1 MELYTKDRQ
10 IRIFISSTFMDM
22 NEERDYLITKVF
34 PRLQA
39 EAVKRDVSVVPVD
52 LRWGVTEEESKTGKV
67 IQICLQEIE
76 NSHPFFIGLIGNRYG
91 WCPTMEEVKKNKYLK
106 DNWGKWLEKDI
117 KDGLSVTEI
126 EMQYGVLRRIQ
137 NKKKEPFYKRW
148 FRKERS
154 DDGNDKL
161 HAYFY
166 IRKNCK
172 PESENADKL
181 QRLKDGIR
189 KNKTYPVYDYD
200 SPESLGQQVE
210 KDFMTLLDRLY
221 PQKSLSRLEKE
232 QMAQTAFLK
241 SRTSIYIP
249 TISNMEVLDAFLFDK
264 EKRNLVITGESGM
277 GKSALLANWILRHEN
292 DNSYNIIYHFVGYGS
307 GAESSQH
314 ILEHLN
320 DEIRSHYN
328 VTQKEDNNRNLFEQ
342 LEYAYSQIY
351 DQKPFI
357 IVLDG
362 INQLSDVGDAKLLN
376 WLPNPPQNGKM
387 LFSAIDS
394 DKTIQTFK
402 IRKYDVYGLTP
413 LDENGKSELVN
424 KNLLKYSKKLTDEQ
438 VSRIVQD
445 SQNENLHALQTLLNE
460 LIIYGN
466 YEKLD
471 QRIDYY
477 LNAESL
483 DEFYNFVIER
493 YETDY
498 GKERIQSFLSLIAF
512 SQYGL
517 SETELLG
524 LTREAQLHWSQFF
537 CAFKYQL
544 LNKNGLLAFSHQQI
558 ANTVLA
564 RYHDEEKRY
573 RQQIINFFERN
584 PNNRSLEEIP
594 YQYYQLGDTDKLYK
608 TLTDLNVLRVLLSKD
623 TESFGLYWAW
633 LKKIDPVKYP
643 IEVYLDILVEKD
655 TDTANLCSVLSGI
668 IGDKFTLYE
677 LRLKL
682 YTRALEIDTIVFGEK
697 HPNNVY
703 NLCNIGFI
711 HNCLSDFHKSLEAYK
726 QALSISREVNGE
738 NSISVAS
745 LYSKIGF
752 VYYNT
757 VDYNKARMYYE
768 KALDIAENLKE
779 KTNTDTLLIAEISSK
794 LAGIYDVYK
803 ENDKALDYYKKTLDL
818 LLPQLGENNSLIPA
832 IYNNIALIYDN
843 KKEYQTELDWLEK
856 ALKIQQIIYPEENS
870 HISVT
875 LANIAIAYTKMG
887 KYKISLEYHA
897 KALLLREK
905 YFGSNHAETAVSYNS
920 IATAYYFLKDYE
932 TSLDYLQKA
941 LKSYLAIYDN
951 NHVQVKHVMRQIN
964 QVIAENNP
972 MLFLSKMAFLSSLQD
987 DFKECL
993 KDKGILFIPSLF
1005 KHHPDKN
1012 GKFGVICH
1020 YERKG
1025 LYKFFVCFTHE
1036 DDFKLCNHISS
1047 VLANKNELVEYI
1059 ILQVESVEE
1068 YSPFNINDSVQWIG
1082 DGAMTAESAV
1092 EIIIEHILQFDKLRK
1107 ELVKEC
1113 RSILERS
1120 RFDSMS
1126 ISELEQYV
1134 KESESPNAGM
1144 DLGCRYIAGTEVPH
1158 DIHKGINTFL
1168 TTAANGGE
1176 GPVGIWYFL
1185 DKYVGIFNCQEIERL
1200 KDIAWRFDL
1209 SHAAYLYAHC
1219 VELRRGSKSY
1229 DISKVKELY
1238 ETAANMGNPKAKEA
1252 LNRLG

>member
-1 MELYTKDRQ
+1 MELNTIDRQ
-10 IRIFISSTFMDM
+10 IRIFISSTFRDM

-39 EAVKRDVSVVPVD
+39 EAAKRDVSVVPVD

-91 WCPTMEEVKKNKYLK
+91 WCPTMEEVEKNDYLK
-106 DNWGKWLEKDI
+106 DNWGEWLEKDI

-126 EMQYGVLRRIQ
+126 EMQYGVLRRKQ

-148 FRKERS
+148 LRKERS
-154 DDGNDKL
+154 DDGNDRL

-166 IRKNCK
+166 IRKNSK
-172 PESENADKL
+172 PDSENTDKL
-181 QRLKDGIR
+181 QRLKDDIR
-189 KNKTYPVYDYD
+189 NNGSYPVYDYD

-210 KDFMTLLDRLY
+210 KDFMTLLNRLY

-249 TISNMEVLDAFLFDK
+249 TISNMDVLDAFLLDK
-264 EKRNLVITGESGM
+264 EKRNLVITGESGI

-292 DNSYNIIYHFVGYGS
+292 DHSYNLIYHFVGYGG
-307 GAESSQH
+307 GAENSQH

-320 DEIRSHYN
+320 DEILSHYN

-342 LEYAYSQIY
+342 LKYAYSQIY

-387 LFSAIDS
+387 LFSTIES

-413 LDENGKSELVN
+413 LDENGKREFVN
-424 KNLLKYSKKLTDEQ
+424 KYLLKFSKKLTDEQ

-477 LNAESL
+477 LNKESL
-483 DEFYNFVIER
+483 DEFYNLVIER

-558 ANTVLA
+558 PNTVLA
-564 RYHDEEKRY
+564 RYHDEGKRY
-573 RQQIINFFERN
+573 REQIIAFFEDKHDTH
-584 PNNRSLEEIP
+584 SFEELP
-594 YQYYQLGDTDKLYK
+594 YQYYQLGESEKLFN

-623 TESFGLYWAW
+623 TESFGLYWSW
-633 LKKIDPVKYP
+633 LRNIDPVKYP
-643 IEVYLDILVEKD
+643 IEVYLDILVERD
-655 TDTANLCSVLSGI
+655 TDTANLCSVLSKT

-677 LRLKL
+677 LQLKL
-682 YTRALEIDTIVFGEK
+682 YIRALEIDTIVFGEK
-697 HPNNVY
+697 HPINAY

-711 HNCLSDFHKSLEAYK
+711 HNCLSDFHESLEAYK

-757 VDYNKARMYYE
+757 VDYNKARMCYE

-803 ENDKALDYYKKTLDL
+803 ENDKALDYYKKALDI

-832 IYNNIALIYDN
+832 IYNSIALIYDN
-843 KKEYQTELDWLEK
+843 KKEYQTELNWLEK

-897 KALLLREK
+897 KALSLREK

-920 IATAYYFLKDYE
+920 IATAYYF
-932 TSLDYLQKA
+932 
-941 LKSYLAIYDN
+941 
-951 NHVQVKHVMRQIN
+951 
-964 QVIAENNP
+964 
-972 MLFLSKMAFLSSLQD
+972 
-987 DFKECL
+987 
-993 KDKGILFIPSLF
+993 
-1005 KHHPDKN
+1005 
-1012 GKFGVICH
+1012 
-1020 YERKG
+1020 
-1025 LYKFFVCFTHE
+1025 
-1036 DDFKLCNHISS
+1036 
-1047 VLANKNELVEYI
+1047 
-1059 ILQVESVEE
+1059 
-1068 YSPFNINDSVQWIG
+1068 
-1082 DGAMTAESAV
+1082 
-1092 EIIIEHILQFDKLRK
+1092 
-1107 ELVKEC
+1107 
-1113 RSILERS
+1113 
-1120 RFDSMS
+1120 
-1126 ISELEQYV
+1126 
-1134 KESESPNAGM
+1134 
-1144 DLGCRYIAGTEVPH
+1144 
-1158 DIHKGINTFL
+1158 
-1168 TTAANGGE
+1168 
-1176 GPVGIWYFL
+1176 
-1185 DKYVGIFNCQEIERL
+1185 
-1200 KDIAWRFDL
+1200 
-1209 SHAAYLYAHC
+1209 
-1219 VELRRGSKSY
+1219 
-1229 DISKVKELY
+1229 
-1238 ETAANMGNPKAKEA
+1238 
-1252 LNRLG
+1252 